1 VAALDHV
8 LLADRLEALE
18 GIVVLV
24 PARPLLDDVG
34 ALRQGVLEH
43 EEPREPD
50 EAREDARG
58 LVGWHEGP
66 PRRCAAAEVEAEYA
80 SEVEEEVAAR
90 RRPAHDPPPDQVH
103 VELHQ
108 RLLQLELA
116 CDAAPAQAVPPSAA
130 AVVIVVVVVAAPPP
144 LALVVEGRGHAP
156 DVVEQ
161 LALGVREVVQ
171 DVEEP
176 LLQLD

>member
-1 VAALDHV
+1 MAALDHV

-18 GIVVLV
+18 SIVVLV

-43 EEPREPD
+43 EEPRELD
-50 EAREDARG
+50 EAREDARR
-58 LVGWHEGP
+58 LVGRHEGP
-66 PRRCAAAEVEAEYA
+66 PRGCAAAEVKAEDA

-90 RRPAHDPPPDQVH
+90 RRPAHDPPLDQVH

-116 CDAAPAQAVPPSAA
+116 YEAAPAQPVPPSA
-130 AVVIVVVVVAAPPP
+130 VGVAARPA
-144 LALVVEGRGHAP
+144 LVLVVEG
-156 DVVEQ
+156 
-161 LALGVREVVQ
+161 
-171 DVEEP
+171 
-176 LLQLD
+176 